1 MSGTDKAV
9 RDGIEKAMRA
19 AGKSASDIARDLE
32 VSRSHVSQVLVGKR
46 STIPQSLIDI
56 LENLDLELVALPKG
70 TDLSGCL

>member
-56 LENLDLELVALPKG
+56 LESLDLELVALPKG